1 VIQQSESDRS
11 VAEYATLQAL
21 TTGATYTFTL
31 QRINFKWSKENGTGR
46 GGKAFDVAT
55 VPSGFVR
62 AWWEGTNHLKAELY
76 ASGSWSDVVDVSS
89 ILITTGPTVVCS
101 GSTVRIFYGSN
112 LNVGYRESTDGGETW
127 GDWTQIASFSNS
139 VDFVAPVSLTA
150 LHVVTN
156 DGNNSRLHYLE
167 YSGSWSTTDS
177 NVYVPHEF
185 ESFDAE
191 TLGDKDVI
199 VFACDGPTRFSS
211 QRQGIWRIFYQ
222 NGYWSDV
229 GELDVI
235 DEYRATAGYSG
246 GYYQGA
252 CWRKSVKLSKI
263 DGKLWATYIGMDDD
277 VDLTGYSVSSDGQN
291 WQLRQPFKDYDWEGK
306 ILLSGSYAYLFSD
319 GEMYKSAST
328 VLTGNSTADTDITS
342 RAKAYS
348 ATRYGM
354 HQSSIELSNEDGALT
369 SLLDDPNR
377 YQVKEELGYYDGSG
391 NKLTQTVALTEVDT
405 VALNEEDE
413 TSIIVLSGRD
423 RLAWMADQVEAEHFE
438 TWESQLRLV
447 DLFDSLGH
455 TAVLTGTW
463 SDNPALDEL
472 QLISDGEE
480 GFALCTAEAFIG
492 HTIFQCAIKIPS
504 STAGHYAGL
513 LFRSD
518 SQAEN
523 CFSVRYNAGDDKIK
537 LKARSGGAWGSVLAE
552 TGAMGWSTDTW
563 YHLRVEAVGQRIQV
577 FYSTY
582 SASDPWHSIDWT
594 LAFTYVDTSYG
605 YEEGYVGYCGKCS
618 STQYFTCAFVVD
630 GQHSV
635 LIEDTYKALAA
646 YAGIHDWV
654 FGDWSLP
661 WGTASD
667 TGTWSEA
674 GDTIQGTGGGAG
686 QWYWMYS
693 QADSP
698 EAFRLT
704 TKKTGA
710 RGAVMFGWGDDY
722 GSIYYRYI
730 YWDSTEIGLV
740 SKTGPLA
747 EKTVATIPRTYA
759 NEAELTLSVQ
769 RTTEGYIY
777 VSVWFDGE
785 LAFTGFIPSTQTD
798 YLRMGLGVYGSD
810 TVTFENFRIPELPQ
824 ELPVVSLDVGETPLG
839 ALQRAIGRR
848 RIHTCVRFDGSL
860 RAMRVKA
867 SSGTRTLS
875 DSYVS
880 KYNPKR
886 DKKAHAAHYR
896 QVGAFDSA
904 DAYDTD
910 LLEAI
915 GHRFRKDDNP
925 DLMHRDDCEREAAEY
940 LNLMAEGAFVAGIT
954 FPYCPFQEI
963 EDRLSAKS
971 LDWILSGYS
980 IQLQA
985 GALMCAGEFRTYV
998 Y

>member
-1 VIQQSESDRS
+1 M
-11 VAEYATLQAL
+11 
-21 TTGATYTFTL
+21 TL
-31 QRINFKWSKENGTGR
+31 QRINFKWSKENGSPRT
-46 GGKAFDVAT
+46 KQFDVCSVT
-55 VPSGFVR
+55 SGFVR
-62 AWWEGTNHLKAELY
+62 AWKESGFYVKAEY
-76 ASGSWSDVVDVSS
+76 YDTGSWSETLSANHIISAPPGIVSS
-89 ILITTGPTVVCS
+89 GN
-101 GSTVRIFYGSN
+101 TVRVFFGSGV
-112 LNVGYRESTDGGETW
+112 NVRYYESTDGGQTW
-127 GDWTQIASFSNS
+127 GDYQDAGTLTNLK
-139 VDFVAPVSLTA
+139 FVAPVSLN
-150 LHVVTN
+150 VVYAVSN
-156 DGNNSRLHYLE
+156 DGNNSRLHRYE
-167 YSGSWSTTDS
+167 YSGSWAKTNSDI
-177 NVYVPHEF
+177 YIPHEF

-199 VFACDGPTRFSS
+199 VFCADGPTRFSS

-222 NGYWSDV
+222 NGYWSDP
-229 GELDVI
+229 GEVDVI
-235 DEYRATAGYSG
+235 DEYRAYGAYWS

-252 CWRKSVKLSKI
+252 CYRESVKLSTI
-263 DGKLWATYIGMDDD
+263 DDKLWATYIGMDDD
-277 VDLTGYSVSSDGQN
+277 VDLTCYSVSADGQN
-291 WQLRQPFKDYDWEGK
+291 WQLRQPFKDYDWESK
-306 ILLSGSYAYLFSD
+306 ILLDDDTVYLFSD
-319 GEMYKSAST
+319 GEMYSSAST
-328 VLTGNSTADTDITS
+328 VLTGNSTVDTDITS

-354 HQSSIELSNEDGALT
+354 HQSVIELSNEDEGLT

-377 YQVKEELGYYDGSG
+377 YQVKEELGYYDSSG
-391 NKLTQTVALTEVDT
+391 NKLTQTVALIEVDT
-405 VALNEEDE
+405 VAMIEEGE
-413 TSIIVLSGRD
+413 TNIITLTGRD

-438 TWESQLRLV
+438 SWESQLRLV
-447 DLFDSLGH
+447 DHFSSLGH
-455 TAVLTGTW
+455 TAILTGTW
-463 SDNPALDEL
+463 SDNSVTDEL
-472 QLISDGEE
+472 QLISNGTE
-480 GFALCTAEAFIG
+480 GFALCTAEAFMG

-504 STAGHYAGL
+504 SDAGHYGGL

-518 SQAEN
+518 SSAEN
-523 CFSVRYNAGDDKIK
+523 CFGAYYHPNDDKIY
-537 LKARSGGAWGSVLAE
+537 LKARSGGTWGSTLAS
-552 TGAMGWSTDTW
+552 TGAMGWSTNTYYW
-563 YHLRVEAVGQRIQV
+563 LRVEARGQWIQV

-582 SASDPWHSIDWT
+582 NASDPWQDVDWT

-635 LIEDTYKALAA
+635 LVEDTYKALAA

-674 GDTIQGTGGGAG
+674 GDTIQGTGGGSS

-693 QADSP
+693 QDDSP

-710 RGAVMFGWGDDY
+710 RGAIMFHY
-722 GSIYYRYI
+722 GEEGPSETYYKYI
-730 YWDSTEIGLV
+730 YWDSSEIGMIGK
-740 SKTGPLA
+740 SGPLA
-747 EKTVATIPRTYA
+747 EYTVATIPRTYA
-759 NEAELTLSVQ
+759 NEAELALSVQ
-769 RTTEGYIY
+769 RTAAGYVY
-777 VSVWFDGE
+777 VSLWLDGE
-785 LAFTGFIPSTQTD
+785 LAFSAFFLGTINQD
-798 YLRMGLGVYGSD
+798 HLKMALGVYGSD
-810 TVTFENFRIPELPQ
+810 TVTFENIRIPELPE
-824 ELPVVSLDVGETPLG
+824 ELPVVTLDVGETPLG

-848 RIHTCVRFDGSL
+848 RIHSCVRFDGSL

-867 SSGTRTLS
+867 SSNTRTIS

-880 KYNPKR
+880 RYHPRR
-886 DKKAHAAHYR
+886 DKKQHASHYR
-896 QVGAFDSA
+896 QVGAYDSA

-940 LNLMAEGAFVAGIT
+940 LNLMAEGAFVAGVT
-954 FPYCPFQEI
+954 FPFGPFQEI
-963 EDRLSAKS
+963 EDRVSIKS

-998 Y
+998 YG